1 VCYLWQLVVSLQLAL
16 FTIILKKLKNKK
28 MKNPKTTIFGLLA
41 AIGAYLATATTGTI
55 QIVGQVIGSV
65 FTFLTGAAAQD
76 SK

>member
-1 VCYLWQLVVSLQLAL
+1 
-16 FTIILKKLKNKK
+16 

-41 AIGAYLATATTGTI
+41 AIGAYFATATTGTLQTI
-55 QIVGQVIGSV
+55 GQIVGSV